1 MNAIELISTTRG
13 ANFKVALQGVRIRAH
28 VAGFAQKTTIEQTF
42 ANLEEEPI
50 EAIYNFPLPANA
62 AVCAFEIITDDRI
75 LTGKIDEAET
85 AAENY
90 QAAIEG
96 GHGAF
101 MATQVRSDVFTVNVG
116 NLKPAQQ
123 VTVSI
128 TYIAKLERHE
138 KSMRMA
144 IPTTIAPRYVT
155 ASGMSPVDAMIDGD
169 AMNPM
174 RAWVVPYGFEL
185 QLEID
190 LGRDLGNVHSPTH
203 AIHSTESS
211 SHSRMITLATG
222 LAEMNRDIVIVMDLV
237 EEQVPTVQR
246 TIAPDGAT
254 YLAVTFVPEFDETLT
269 PDSPPSETIFLLDC
283 SGSMQGDSIMQ
294 ARRAL
299 ELCLR
304 SLSAH
309 DTFNICRFG
318 STFEMFA
325 REPVSYSQETLRQAI
340 AYVRA
345 EAYLGGTELMAPLQQ
360 LLAGEPTRGACRQIV
375 LLTDGQISNEPA
387 VLKLARDRA
396 AVNRIFSFGIGNA
409 CSRSLVEGIARATHG
424 ATEFVGEGEAIEP
437 KVLRTFGRITSPA
450 IRDVAIGYGD
460 TEAELAGD
468 IPPVFDGEV
477 MSVFARLSGK
487 VPELITLNG
496 KSAHGPVSWT
506 VKVPPGASADQG
518 VIAAMWARE
527 KIGALEDQLQGSQWS
542 SFEDSQSPLVTQLVA
557 LSKEFNMLTSRTA
570 FIAIEHRSIEE
581 RTQGLPAQRR
591 VPIAMPRGWGDRD
604 EVAAPA
610 NGAMAMRL
618 SAPARKV
625 DYSVMPPPP
634 PARRL
639 FSPLLFPRLSAPK
652 RSLNQVIRG
661 IFKSEPAFTPDSQ
674 QQQLLELLSRQNAD
688 GSFNGN
694 DVAELLNSCGL
705 DVQQACA
712 KLQSF
717 ASRAKASEQSQ
728 LVQTL
733 AVLLVLQ
740 HSYAAL
746 KDQWKRAEKKA
757 RQYVELKVGEKL
769 GVVMDLVAV

>member
-1 MNAIELISTTRG
+1 MNAIELISTTKG
-13 ANFKVALQGVRIRAH
+13 TNAKVALQGVRIRAH

-42 ANLEEEPI
+42 ANLEKKPI

-90 QAAIEG
+90 QAAIEE

-101 MATQVRSDVFTVNVG
+101 MATQVRPDVFTVNVG
-116 NLKPAQQ
+116 NLKPEQQ

-128 TYIAKLERHE
+128 TYVAKLERHE

-155 ASGMSPVDAMIDGD
+155 ASGMNPVDAMIDGD

-203 AIHSTESS
+203 AIHSTTSS
-211 SHSRMITLATG
+211 SHSRTITLATG
-222 LAEMNRDIVIVMDLV
+222 LAEMNRDVVIVMDLM
-237 EEQVPTVQR
+237 EEQAPTAQR
-246 TIAPDGAT
+246 TVAPDGAT
-254 YLAVTFVPEFDETLT
+254 FLAVTFVPEFDETVT
-269 PDSPPSETIFLLDC
+269 QDSPPMETIFVLDC
-283 SGSMQGDSIMQ
+283 SGSMQGDSIVQ

-304 SLSAH
+304 SLSAQ

-325 REPVSYSQETLRQAI
+325 SEPVSYTQETLRQAI

-345 EAYLGGTELMAPLQQ
+345 DADLGGTELMAPLKT
-360 LLAGEPTRGACRQIV
+360 LLAGKPTRGTCRQIV
-375 LLTDGQISNEPA
+375 LLTDGEISNEPA

-396 AVNRIFSFGIGNA
+396 AFNRIFSFGIGNA
-409 CSRSLVEGIARATHG
+409 CSRSLVEGLARATRG

-437 KVLRTFGRITSPA
+437 KVLRTFGRMSSPA
-450 IRDVAIGYGD
+450 IRDVAIESGRAM
-460 TEAELAGD
+460 AELAAE

-477 MSVFARLSGK
+477 MSVFVRLAGD
-487 VPELITLNG
+487 VPEFITLKGNL
-496 KSAHGPVSWT
+496 AHGPVSWT
-506 VKVPPGASADQG
+506 VKIPLIASPDQG
-518 VIAAMWARE
+518 VIATMWARE
-527 KIGALEDQLQGSQWS
+527 KIGALEDQLASPR
-542 SFEDSQSPLVTQLVA
+542 FTCQSPVNPLVTQLVA
-557 LSKEFNMLTSRTA
+557 LSKEFSLLTSRTA

-591 VPIAMPRGWGDRD
+591 VPIAMPRGWGALDCAQLQ
-604 EVAAPA
+604 VSPAPI
-610 NGAMAMRL
+610 
-618 SAPARKV
+618 
-625 DYSVMPPPP
+625 
-634 PARRL
+634 ARRMI
-639 FSPLLFPRLSAPK
+639 SPVFDLSFCYPSTPR
-652 RSLNQVIRG
+652 RSLKQVISG
-661 IFKSEPAFTPDSQ
+661 IFNSEQALMPDSQ
-674 QQQLLELLSRQNAD
+674 QQQLLQLLSRQNAD
-688 GSFNGN
+688 GSFSGN
-694 DVAELLNSCGL
+694 DAAELLDSCGL
-705 DVQQACA
+705 NNMATCTKLEAYASQANA
-712 KLQSF
+712 
-717 ASRAKASEQSQ
+717 AERSQ

-733 AVLLVLQ
+733 AVLVLLQ

-746 KDQWKRAEKKA
+746 KDQWQRAEKKA
-757 RQYVELKVGEKL
+757 RRYVEHAVGTKL
-769 GVVMDLVAV
+769 GAVMDLVAA

>member
-1 MNAIELISTTRG
+1 MNAIELISTTKG
-13 ANFKVALQGVRIRAH
+13 TNVKVALQGVRIRAH

-42 ANLEEEPI
+42 ANLEKKPI

-90 QAAIEG
+90 QAAIEE

-101 MATQVRSDVFTVNVG
+101 MATQVRPDVFTVNVG

-128 TYIAKLERHE
+128 TYVAKLERHE

-155 ASGMSPVDAMIDGD
+155 ASGMNPIDAMIDGD

-203 AIHSTESS
+203 AIHTAESS
-211 SHSRMITLATG
+211 GHSRTITLATG

-237 EEQVPTVQR
+237 EEQAPTAQR
-246 TIAPDGAT
+246 TVAPDGAT
-254 YLAVTFVPEFDETLT
+254 FLAVTFVPEFDETVT
-269 PDSPPSETIFLLDC
+269 QDSPPMETIFVLDC
-283 SGSMQGDSIMQ
+283 SGSMQGDSIRQ

-304 SLSAH
+304 SLSAQ

-325 REPVSYSQETLRQAI
+325 REPVSYTQETLRQAI

-345 EAYLGGTELMAPLQQ
+345 EAALGGTELMAPLIT
-360 LLAGEPTRGACRQIV
+360 LLAGKPTRGACRQIV

-387 VLKLARDRA
+387 VLKLAKDRA
-396 AVNRIFSFGIGNA
+396 AFNRIFSFGIGNS
-409 CSRSLVEGIARATHG
+409 CSRSLVEGIARATRG
-424 ATEFVGEGEAIEP
+424 AAEFVGEGEATEP
-437 KVLRTFGRITSPA
+437 KVLRTFGRISSPA
-450 IRDVAIGYGD
+450 IRDMAIESGRAM
-460 TEAELAGD
+460 AELAAE

-477 MSVFARLSGK
+477 MSVFVRLAGD
-487 VPELITLNG
+487 VPEFITLKGNL
-496 KSAHGPVSWT
+496 AHGPVSWT
-506 VKVPPGASADQG
+506 VKIPLIASPDQG
-518 VIAAMWARE
+518 VIATMWARE
-527 KIGALEDQLQGSQWS
+527 KIGALEDQLASPRFTG
-542 SFEDSQSPLVTQLVA
+542 QSPVNPLVTQLVA
-557 LSKEFNMLTSRTA
+557 LSKEFSLLTSRTA

-591 VPIAMPRGWGDRD
+591 VPIAMPRGWGALDYAQLQ
-604 EVAAPA
+604 VSPAPI
-610 NGAMAMRL
+610 
-618 SAPARKV
+618 
-625 DYSVMPPPP
+625 
-634 PARRL
+634 ARRMI
-639 FSPLLFPRLSAPK
+639 SPVFDLSFCYPSTPR
-652 RSLNQVIRG
+652 RSLKQVISG
-661 IFKSEPAFTPDSQ
+661 IFNSEQALMTNSQ
-674 QQQLLELLSRQNAD
+674 QQQLLQLLSRQNAD
-688 GSFNGN
+688 GSFSGN
-694 DVAELLNSCGL
+694 DAAELLNSCGL
-705 DVQQACA
+705 DVAHARANLQA
-712 KLQSF
+712 F
-717 ASRAKASEQSQ
+717 ASKANASEQSQ

-733 AVLLVLQ
+733 AVLVVLQ

-757 RQYVELKVGEKL
+757 RQYVELAIGAKL
-769 GVVMDLVAV
+769 GAVMDLVAA

>member
-1 MNAIELISTTRG
+1 MNAIELISTTKG
-13 ANFKVALQGVRIRAH
+13 TNAKVALQGVRIRAH

-42 ANLEEEPI
+42 ANLEKKPI

-90 QAAIEG
+90 QAAIEE

-101 MATQVRSDVFTVNVG
+101 MATQVRPDVFTVNVG
-116 NLKPAQQ
+116 NLKPEQQ

-128 TYIAKLERHE
+128 TYVAKLERHE

-155 ASGMSPVDAMIDGD
+155 ASGMNPVDAMIDGD

-203 AIHSTESS
+203 AIHSTTSS
-211 SHSRMITLATG
+211 SHSRTITLATG
-222 LAEMNRDIVIVMDLV
+222 LAEMNRDVVIVMDLM
-237 EEQVPTVQR
+237 EEQAPTAQR
-246 TIAPDGAT
+246 TVAPDGAT
-254 YLAVTFVPEFDETLT
+254 FLAVTFVPEFDETVT
-269 PDSPPSETIFLLDC
+269 QDSPPMETIFVLDC
-283 SGSMQGDSIMQ
+283 SGSMQGDSIRQ

-304 SLSAH
+304 SLSAQ

-325 REPVSYSQETLRQAI
+325 REAVSYTQETLRQAI

-345 EAYLGGTELMAPLQQ
+345 DADLGGTELLAPLIT
-360 LLAGEPTRGACRQIV
+360 LLAGKPTRGACRQIV
-375 LLTDGQISNEPA
+375 LLTDGQVSNEPA
-387 VLKLARDRA
+387 VLKLAKDRA
-396 AVNRIFSFGIGNA
+396 AFNRIFSFGIGNS
-409 CSRSLVEGIARATHG
+409 CSRSLVEGLARATRG

-437 KVLRTFGRITSPA
+437 KVLRTFGRISSPA
-450 IRDVAIGYGD
+450 IRDVAIESGRAM
-460 TEAELAGD
+460 AELAAE

-477 MSVFARLSGK
+477 MSVFVRLAGD
-487 VPELITLNG
+487 VPEFITLKGNLP
-496 KSAHGPVSWT
+496 HGPVSWT
-506 VKVPPGASADQG
+506 VKIPLIASPDQG
-518 VIAAMWARE
+518 VIATMWARE
-527 KIGALEDQLQGSQWS
+527 KIGALEDQLASPRFTG
-542 SFEDSQSPLVTQLVA
+542 QSPVNPLVTQLVA
-557 LSKEFNMLTSRTA
+557 LSKEFSLLTSRTA

-591 VPIAMPRGWGDRD
+591 VPIAMPRGWGALDCAQLQ
-604 EVAAPA
+604 VSPAPI
-610 NGAMAMRL
+610 
-618 SAPARKV
+618 
-625 DYSVMPPPP
+625 
-634 PARRL
+634 ARRMI
-639 FSPLLFPRLSAPK
+639 SPVFDLSFCYPSTPR
-652 RSLNQVIRG
+652 RSLKQVISG
-661 IFKSEPAFTPDSQ
+661 IFNSEQALMPDLQ
-674 QQQLLELLSRQNAD
+674 QQQLLQLLSRQNAD
-688 GSFNGN
+688 GSFSGN
-694 DVAELLNSCGL
+694 DAAELLNSCGL
-705 DVQQACA
+705 DVAHACA
-712 KLQSF
+712 NLQAF
-717 ASRAKASEQSQ
+717 ASKANASEQSQ

-733 AVLLVLQ
+733 AVLVVLQ

-746 KDQWKRAEKKA
+746 KDQWKPAEKKA
-757 RQYVELKVGEKL
+757 RQYVELAIGAKL
-769 GVVMDLVAV
+769 GAVMDLVAA

>member
-1 MNAIELISTTRG
+1 MNAIELISTTKG
-13 ANFKVALQGVRIRAH
+13 TNVKVALRGVRIRAH

-42 ANLEEEPI
+42 ANLEKKPI

-90 QAAIEG
+90 QAAIEE

-101 MATQVRSDVFTVNVG
+101 MATQVRPDVFTVNVG

-128 TYIAKLERHE
+128 TYVAKLERHE

-155 ASGMSPVDAMIDGD
+155 ASGMNPIDAMIDGD

-203 AIHSTESS
+203 AIHTAKSS
-211 SHSRMITLATG
+211 GHSRTITLATG
-222 LAEMNRDIVIVMDLV
+222 LAEMNRDIVIVMDLM
-237 EEQVPTVQR
+237 EERAPTAQR
-246 TIAPDGAT
+246 TVAPDGAT
-254 YLAVTFVPEFDETLT
+254 FLAVTFVPEFDETVT
-269 PDSPPSETIFLLDC
+269 QDSPPMETIFVLDC
-283 SGSMQGDSIMQ
+283 SGSMQGDSIRQ

-304 SLSAH
+304 SLSAQ

-325 REPVSYSQETLRQAI
+325 REPVSYTQETLRQAI

-345 EAYLGGTELMAPLQQ
+345 DADLGGTELMAPLEK
-360 LLAGEPTRGACRQIV
+360 LLAGKPTRGACHQIV
-375 LLTDGQISNEPA
+375 LLTDGQVSNEPA
-387 VLKLARDRA
+387 VLKLAKDRA
-396 AVNRIFSFGIGNA
+396 AFNRIFSFGIGNA
-409 CSRSLVEGIARATHG
+409 CSRSLVEGLARATRG

-437 KVLRTFGRITSPA
+437 KVLRTFGRISSPA
-450 IRDVAIGYGD
+450 IRDVAIESGRAM
-460 TEAELAGD
+460 AELAAE

-477 MSVFARLSGK
+477 MSVFVRLAGD
-487 VPELITLNG
+487 VPEFITLKGNL
-496 KSAHGPVSWT
+496 AHGPVSWT
-506 VKVPPGASADQG
+506 VKIPLIASPDQG
-518 VIAAMWARE
+518 VIATMWARE
-527 KIGALEDQLQGSQWS
+527 KIGALEDQLASPRFTG
-542 SFEDSQSPLVTQLVA
+542 QSPVNPLVTQLVA
-557 LSKEFNMLTSRTA
+557 LSKEFSLLTSRTA
-570 FIAIEHRSIEE
+570 FIAIEHRSIAE

-591 VPIAMPRGWGDRD
+591 MPIAMPRGWGDLD
-604 EVAAPA
+604 EAQVQVEHATIFAC
-610 NGAMAMRL
+610 R
-618 SAPARKV
+618 
-625 DYSVMPPPP
+625 MPPTP
-634 PARRL
+634 PASYAPFALRR
-639 FSPLLFPRLSAPK
+639 STPR
-652 RSLNQVIRG
+652 RSLKQVISG
-661 IFKSEPAFTPDSQ
+661 IFNSEQALMPDAQ
-674 QQQLLELLSRQNAD
+674 QQQLLQLLSRQNAD
-688 GSFNGN
+688 GSFSGN
-694 DVAELLNSCGL
+694 DAAELLNSCGL
-705 DVQQACA
+705 DVAHACA
-712 KLQSF
+712 NLQAF
-717 ASRAKASEQSQ
+717 ASKANASEQSQ

-733 AVLLVLQ
+733 AVLVVLQ

-757 RQYVELKVGEKL
+757 RQYVELAIGAKL
-769 GVVMDLVAV
+769 GAVMDLVAA

>member
-1 MNAIELISTTRG
+1 MNAIELISTTKG
-13 ANFKVALQGVRIRAH
+13 TNAKVALQGVRIRAH

-42 ANLEEEPI
+42 ANLEKKPI

-90 QAAIEG
+90 QAAIEE

-101 MATQVRSDVFTVNVG
+101 MATQVRPDVFTVNVG
-116 NLKPAQQ
+116 NLKPEQQ

-128 TYIAKLERHE
+128 TYVAKLERHE

-155 ASGMSPVDAMIDGD
+155 ASGMNPVDAMIDGD

-203 AIHSTESS
+203 AIHTAESS
-211 SHSRMITLATG
+211 GHSRTITLATG

-237 EEQVPTVQR
+237 QEQVPTVQR
-246 TIAPDGAT
+246 TIAPNGAT

-269 PDSPPSETIFLLDC
+269 PDTPPSETIFVLDC
-283 SGSMQGDSIMQ
+283 SGSMQGDSIGQ

-304 SLSAH
+304 SLSAN

-318 STFEMFA
+318 STFEIFA
-325 REPVSYSQETLRQAI
+325 REPVSHTEKTLRQAL

-345 EAYLGGTELMAPLQQ
+345 EANLGGTELMAPLIT
-360 LLAGEPTRGACRQIV
+360 LLAGKPTRGACRQIV
-375 LLTDGQISNEPA
+375 LLTDGQVSNEPA
-387 VLKLARDRA
+387 VLKLAKDRA
-396 AVNRIFSFGIGNA
+396 AFNRIFSFGIGNS
-409 CSRSLVEGIARATHG
+409 CSRSLVEGIARATRG
-424 ATEFVGEGEAIEP
+424 AAEFVGEGEAIEP
-437 KVLRTFGRITSPA
+437 KVLRTFGRISSPA
-450 IRDVAIGYGD
+450 IRDVAIESGRAM
-460 TEAELAGD
+460 AELAAE

-477 MSVFARLSGK
+477 MSVFVRLAGD
-487 VPELITLNG
+487 VPEFITLKGNL
-496 KSAHGPVSWT
+496 AHGPVSWK
-506 VKVPPGASADQG
+506 VKVPSGATDDQS
-518 VIAAMWARE
+518 VVATMWARE
-527 KIGALEDQLQGSQWS
+527 KIGALEDQLASPRFTG
-542 SFEDSQSPLVTQLVA
+542 QSPVNPLVTQLVA
-557 LSKEFNMLTSRTA
+557 LSKEFSLLTSRTA

-591 VPIAMPRGWGDRD
+591 VPIAMPRGWGALYYAQLQ
-604 EVAAPA
+604 VSPAPI
-610 NGAMAMRL
+610 
-618 SAPARKV
+618 
-625 DYSVMPPPP
+625 
-634 PARRL
+634 ARRMI
-639 FSPLLFPRLSAPK
+639 SPVFDLSFCYPSTPR
-652 RSLNQVIRG
+652 RSLKQVISG
-661 IFKSEPAFTPDSQ
+661 IFNSEQALMPDSQ
-674 QQQLLELLSRQNAD
+674 QQLLQLLSRQNAD
-688 GSFNGN
+688 GSFSGN
-694 DVAELLNSCGL
+694 DAAELLNSCGL
-705 DVQQACA
+705 DVAHACA
-712 KLQSF
+712 NLQAF
-717 ASRAKASEQSQ
+717 ASKANASEQSQ

-733 AVLLVLQ
+733 AVLVVLQ

-757 RQYVELKVGEKL
+757 RQYVELAIGAKL
-769 GVVMDLVAV
+769 GAVMDLVTA

>member
-1 MNAIELISTTRG
+1 MNAIELISTTKG
-13 ANFKVALQGVRIRAH
+13 AQFKVALQGVRIHAH
-28 VAGFAQKTTIEQTF
+28 VAGFAQRTTIEQTF
-42 ANLEEEPI
+42 ANLEKKPI
-50 EAIYNFPLPANA
+50 EATYNFPLPANA

-75 LTGKIDEAET
+75 LTGQIDEAEA

-90 QAAIEG
+90 DAAITA

-101 MATQVRSDVFTVNVG
+101 MATQVRPDVFTVNVG
-116 NLKPAQQ
+116 NLKPGQL

-128 TYIAKLERHE
+128 TFVAKLERYE
-138 KSMRMA
+138 KSMRLV

-155 ASGMSPVDAMIDGD
+155 SSGMNPVDAMIDGD
-169 AMNPM
+169 AMNPT
-174 RAWVVPYGFEL
+174 RAWAVPYGFAL
-185 QLEID
+185 QMEID
-190 LGRDLGNVHSPTH
+190 LGRDLSNVHSPTH
-203 AIHSTESS
+203 AIHSTKSDS
-211 SHSRMITLATG
+211 GGCLITLATG
-222 LAEMNRDIVIVMDLV
+222 LAEMNRDFVIVLDLM
-237 EEQVPTVQR
+237 EEQAPTVQR
-246 TIAPDGAT
+246 TLAANGNT
-254 YLAVTFVPEFDETLT
+254 YLAVTFVPEFDDTVLQE
-269 PDSPPSETIFLLDC
+269 SPPSETIFVLDC
-283 SGSMQGDSIMQ
+283 SGSMQGDSIVQ

-304 SLSAH
+304 SLSAQ

-325 REPVSYSQETLRQAI
+325 REPVSYTQETLRQAI

-345 EAYLGGTELMAPLQQ
+345 DARLGGTELLEPLQQ
-360 LLAGEPTRGACRQIV
+360 VLAGKPTRGACRQVV

-387 VLKLARDRA
+387 VLKLAKDRA
-396 AVNRIFSFGIGNA
+396 AANRIFSFGIGNA
-409 CSRSLVEGIARATHG
+409 CSRSLVEGFARATRG

-437 KVLRTFGRITSPA
+437 KVLRTFGRINSPA
-450 IRDVAIGYGD
+450 IRDVAVDFGHA
-460 TEAELAGD
+460 TAELATD

-477 MSVFARLSGK
+477 MSVFVRLSGK

-527 KIGALEDQLQGSQWS
+527 KIGALEDRLQGSQWS

-591 VPIAMPRGWGDRD
+591 VPIAMPRGWGAQD
-604 EVAAPA
+604 EVAA
-610 NGAMAMRL
+610 MRL
-618 SAPARKV
+618 YAPARRV
-625 DYSVMPPPP
+625 RYTVMPSPP
-634 PARRL
+634 PASRL
-639 FSPLLFPRLSAPK
+639 FSPLLFPRVSMPK
-652 RSLNQVIRG
+652 RSLNQVIQG
-661 IFKSEPAFTPDSQ
+661 IFNSEPAVTPDSQ

-694 DVAELLNSCGL
+694 DAAELLDSCGL
-705 DVQQACA
+705 NGMATCTKLEAYASQAN
-712 KLQSF
+712 
-717 ASRAKASEQSQ
+717 ASERSQ

-733 AVLLVLQ
+733 AVLVLLQ

-746 KDQWKRAEKKA
+746 KDQWQRAEKKA
-757 RQYVELKVGEKL
+757 RRYVEHAVGAKL
-769 GVVMDLVAV
+769 GAMMDLVAA

>member
-1 MNAIELISTTRG
+1 MNAIELISTTKG
-13 ANFKVALQGVRIRAH
+13 TNVKVALQGVRIRAH

-42 ANLEEEPI
+42 ANLEKKPI

-90 QAAIEG
+90 QAAIEE

-101 MATQVRSDVFTVNVG
+101 MATQVRPDVFTVNVG

-128 TYIAKLERHE
+128 TYVAKLERHE

-155 ASGMSPVDAMIDGD
+155 ASGMNPIDAMIDGD

-203 AIHSTESS
+203 AIHTAESS
-211 SHSRMITLATG
+211 GHSRTITLATG

-237 EEQVPTVQR
+237 EEQAPTAQR
-246 TIAPDGAT
+246 TVAPDGAT
-254 YLAVTFVPEFDETLT
+254 FLAVTFVPEFDDTVLQ
-269 PDSPPSETIFLLDC
+269 DSPPTETIFVLDC
-283 SGSMQGDSIMQ
+283 SGSMQGDSIGQ

-304 SLSAH
+304 SLSAQ

-325 REPVSYSQETLRQAI
+325 SEPVSYTQKTLRQAI

-345 EAYLGGTELMAPLQQ
+345 EAALGGTELMAPLIT
-360 LLAGEPTRGACRQIV
+360 LLAGKPTRGACRQIV
-375 LLTDGQISNEPA
+375 LLTDGQVSNEPA
-387 VLKLARDRA
+387 VLKLAKDRA
-396 AVNRIFSFGIGNA
+396 AFNRIFSFGIGNS
-409 CSRSLVEGIARATHG
+409 CSRSLVEGLARATRG

-437 KVLRTFGRITSPA
+437 KVLRTFGRISSPA
-450 IRDVAIGYGD
+450 IRDVAIESGRAM
-460 TEAELAGD
+460 AELAAE

-477 MSVFARLSGK
+477 MSVFVRLAGD
-487 VPELITLNG
+487 VPEFITLKGNLP
-496 KSAHGPVSWT
+496 HGPVSWT
-506 VKVPPGASADQG
+506 VKIPLIASPDQG
-518 VIAAMWARE
+518 VIATMWARE
-527 KIGALEDQLQGSQWS
+527 KIGALEDQLASPRFTG
-542 SFEDSQSPLVTQLVA
+542 QSPVNPLVTQLVA
-557 LSKEFNMLTSRTA
+557 LSKEFSLLTSRTA

-591 VPIAMPRGWGDRD
+591 VPIAMPRGWGDLD
-604 EVAAPA
+604 EAQLQVEHATIFAC
-610 NGAMAMRL
+610 R
-618 SAPARKV
+618 
-625 DYSVMPPPP
+625 MPPTP
-634 PARRL
+634 PASYAPFALRR
-639 FSPLLFPRLSAPK
+639 STPR
-652 RSLNQVIRG
+652 RSLKQVISG
-661 IFKSEPAFTPDSQ
+661 IFNSEQALVTDSQ
-674 QQQLLELLSRQNAD
+674 QQQLLQLLSRQNAD
-688 GSFNGN
+688 GSFSGN
-694 DVAELLNSCGL
+694 DAAELLNSCGL
-705 DVQQACA
+705 DVAHACA
-712 KLQSF
+712 NLQAF
-717 ASRAKASEQSQ
+717 ASKANASEQSQ

-733 AVLLVLQ
+733 AALVVLQ

-746 KDQWKRAEKKA
+746 KDQWQRAEKKA
-757 RQYVELKVGEKL
+757 RRYVEHAVGTKL
-769 GVVMDLVAV
+769 GAVMDLVAA

>member
-1 MNAIELISTTRG
+1 MNAIELISTTKG
-13 ANFKVALQGVRIRAH
+13 TNVKVALQGVRIRAH

-42 ANLEEEPI
+42 ANLEKKPI

-75 LTGKIDEAET
+75 LTGQIDEAET

-90 QAAIEG
+90 QAAIAE

-101 MATQVRSDVFTVNVG
+101 MATQVRPDVFTVNVG
-116 NLKPAQQ
+116 NLKPRQQ

-128 TYIAKLERHE
+128 TYVAKLERHE

-155 ASGMSPVDAMIDGD
+155 ASGMNIVDAMIDGD
-169 AMNPM
+169 AMNPA

-203 AIHSTESS
+203 AIHTAESS
-211 SHSRMITLATG
+211 GHSRTITLATG

-237 EEQVPTVQR
+237 EEQAPTAQR
-246 TIAPDGAT
+246 TVAPDGAT
-254 YLAVTFVPEFDETLT
+254 FLAVTFVPEFDETVT
-269 PDSPPSETIFLLDC
+269 QDSPPMETIFVLDC
-283 SGSMQGDSIMQ
+283 SGSMQGDSIRQ

-304 SLSAH
+304 SLSAQ

-325 REPVSYSQETLRQAI
+325 SEPVSYTQETLRQAI

-345 EAYLGGTELMAPLQQ
+345 EAALGGTELMAPLIT
-360 LLAGEPTRGACRQIV
+360 LLAGKPTRGACRQIV
-375 LLTDGQISNEPA
+375 LLTDGQVSNEPA
-387 VLKLARDRA
+387 VLKLAKDRA
-396 AVNRIFSFGIGNA
+396 AANRIFSFGIGNA
-409 CSRSLVEGIARATHG
+409 CSRSLVEGLARATRG

-437 KVLRTFGRITSPA
+437 KVLRTFGRISSPA
-450 IRDVAIGYGD
+450 IRDVAIESGRAM
-460 TEAELAGD
+460 AELAAE

-477 MSVFARLSGK
+477 MSVFVRLAGD
-487 VPELITLNG
+487 VPEFITLKGNL
-496 KSAHGPVSWT
+496 AHGPVSWT
-506 VKVPPGASADQG
+506 VKIPLIASPDQG
-518 VIAAMWARE
+518 VIATMWARE
-527 KIGALEDQLQGSQWS
+527 KIGALEDQLASPRFTG
-542 SFEDSQSPLVTQLVA
+542 QSPVNPLVTQLVA
-557 LSKEFNMLTSRTA
+557 LSKEFSLLTSRTA

-591 VPIAMPRGWGDRD
+591 VPIAMPREWGTLDYAQLQ
-604 EVAAPA
+604 VSPAPI
-610 NGAMAMRL
+610 
-618 SAPARKV
+618 
-625 DYSVMPPPP
+625 
-634 PARRL
+634 ARRMI
-639 FSPLLFPRLSAPK
+639 SPVFDLSFCYPSTPR
-652 RSLNQVIRG
+652 RSLKQVISG
-661 IFKSEPAFTPDSQ
+661 IFISEQALMPDSQ
-674 QQQLLELLSRQNAD
+674 QQQLLQLLSRQNAD
-688 GSFNGN
+688 GSFSGN
-694 DVAELLNSCGL
+694 DAAELLNSCGL
-705 DVQQACA
+705 DVAHARANLQA
-712 KLQSF
+712 F
-717 ASRAKASEQSQ
+717 ASKANASEQSQ

-733 AVLLVLQ
+733 AVLVVLQ

-757 RQYVELKVGEKL
+757 RQYVELAIGAKL
-769 GVVMDLVAV
+769 GAVMDLVAA

>member
-1 MNAIELISTTRG
+1 MNAIELISTTKG
-13 ANFKVALQGVRIRAH
+13 TNVKVALQGVRIRAH

-42 ANLEEEPI
+42 ANLEKKPI

-90 QAAIEG
+90 QAAIEEG
-96 GHGAF
+96 YGAF
-101 MATQVRSDVFTVNVG
+101 MATQVRPDVFTVNVG

-128 TYIAKLERHE
+128 TYVAKLERHE

-155 ASGMSPVDAMIDGD
+155 ASGMNPVDAMIDGD

-203 AIHSTESS
+203 AIHTAESS
-211 SHSRMITLATG
+211 GHSRTITLATG
-222 LAEMNRDIVIVMDLV
+222 LAEMNRDIVIVMDLM
-237 EEQVPTVQR
+237 EEQAPTAQR
-246 TIAPDGAT
+246 TVAPDGAT
-254 YLAVTFVPEFDETLT
+254 FLAVTFVPEFDETVT
-269 PDSPPSETIFLLDC
+269 QDSPPMETIFVLDC
-283 SGSMQGDSIMQ
+283 SGSMQGDSIRQ

-304 SLSAH
+304 SLSAQ

-325 REPVSYSQETLRQAI
+325 SEPVSYTQETLRQAI

-345 EAYLGGTELMAPLQQ
+345 EAALGGTELMAPLIT
-360 LLAGEPTRGACRQIV
+360 LLAGKPTRGACRQIV
-375 LLTDGQISNEPA
+375 LLTDGQVSNEPA
-387 VLKLARDRA
+387 VLKLAKDRA
-396 AVNRIFSFGIGNA
+396 AFNRIFSFGIGNS
-409 CSRSLVEGIARATHG
+409 CSRSLVEGIARATRG
-424 ATEFVGEGEAIEP
+424 AAEFVGEGEAIEP
-437 KVLRTFGRITSPA
+437 KVLRTFGRISSPA
-450 IRDVAIGYGD
+450 IRDVAIESGRAM
-460 TEAELAGD
+460 AELAAE

-477 MSVFARLSGK
+477 MSVFVRLAGD
-487 VPELITLNG
+487 VPEFITLKGNL
-496 KSAHGPVSWT
+496 AHGPVSWT
-506 VKVPPGASADQG
+506 VKIPLIASPDQG
-518 VIAAMWARE
+518 VIATMWARE
-527 KIGALEDQLQGSQWS
+527 KIGALEDQLASPRFTG
-542 SFEDSQSPLVTQLVA
+542 QSPVNPLVTQLVA
-557 LSKEFNMLTSRTA
+557 LSKEFSLLTSRTA

-591 VPIAMPRGWGDRD
+591 VPIAMPREWGALDYAQLQ
-604 EVAAPA
+604 VSPAPI
-610 NGAMAMRL
+610 
-618 SAPARKV
+618 
-625 DYSVMPPPP
+625 
-634 PARRL
+634 ARRMI
-639 FSPLLFPRLSAPK
+639 SPVFDLSFCYPSTPR
-652 RSLNQVIRG
+652 RSLKQVISG
-661 IFKSEPAFTPDSQ
+661 IFISEQALMPDSQ
-674 QQQLLELLSRQNAD
+674 QQQLLQLLSRQNAD
-688 GSFNGN
+688 GSFSGN
-694 DVAELLNSCGL
+694 DAAELLNSCGL
-705 DVQQACA
+705 DVAHARANLQA
-712 KLQSF
+712 F
-717 ASRAKASEQSQ
+717 ASKANASEQSQ

-733 AVLLVLQ
+733 AVLVVLQ

-757 RQYVELKVGEKL
+757 RQYVELAIGAKL
-769 GVVMDLVAV
+769 GAVMDLVAA

>member
-13 ANFKVALQGVRIRAH
+13 ANFKVALQGVRIRAY

-42 ANLEEEPI
+42 ANLEEKPI

-75 LTGKIDEAET
+75 LTGQIDEAET

-96 GHGAF
+96 GHAAF
-101 MATQVRSDVFTVNVG
+101 MATQVRPDVFTVNVG

-155 ASGMSPVDAMIDGD
+155 ASGMNPVDAIIDGD

-211 SHSRMITLATG
+211 SHSRVITLATG

-318 STFEMFA
+318 STFEMFK

-345 EAYLGGTELMAPLQQ
+345 EADLGGTELMAPLQQ

-477 MSVFARLSGK
+477 MSVFVRLSGK

-496 KSAHGPVSWT
+496 KSAHGRVSWT

-542 SFEDSQSPLVTQLVA
+542 SFEDSQSPLVAQLVA

-591 VPIAMPRGWGDRD
+591 VPIAMPRGWGAQD
-604 EVAAPA
+604 EVAA
-610 NGAMAMRL
+610 MRL
-618 SAPARKV
+618 YAPARRV
-625 DYSVMPPPP
+625 RYTVMPSPP
-634 PARRL
+634 PASRL
-639 FSPLLFPRLSAPK
+639 FSPLLFPRLSMPK
-652 RSLNQVIRG
+652 RSLNQVIQG
-661 IFKSEPAFTPDSQ
+661 IFNSEPAVTPDSQ

-694 DVAELLNSCGL
+694 DAAELLDSCGL
-705 DVQQACA
+705 NGMATCTKLEAYASQAN
-712 KLQSF
+712 
-717 ASRAKASEQSQ
+717 ASERSQ

-733 AVLLVLQ
+733 AVLVLLQ

-746 KDQWKRAEKKA
+746 KDQWQRAEKKA
-757 RQYVELKVGEKL
+757 RRYVEHAVGAKL
-769 GVVMDLVAV
+769 GAMMDLVAA

>member
-1 MNAIELISTTRG
+1 MNAIELISTTKG
-13 ANFKVALQGVRIRAH
+13 AKFKVALQGVRIRAH
-28 VAGFAQKTTIEQTF
+28 VAGFAQRTTIEQTF
-42 ANLEEEPI
+42 ANLEKKPI

-90 QAAIEG
+90 QAAIEE

-101 MATQVRSDVFTVNVG
+101 MATQVRPDVFTVNVG
-116 NLKPAQQ
+116 NLKPEQQ

-128 TYIAKLERHE
+128 TYVAKLERHE

-155 ASGMSPVDAMIDGD
+155 ASGMNPVDAMIDGD

-203 AIHSTESS
+203 AIHTAESS
-211 SHSRMITLATG
+211 GHSRTITLATG

-237 EEQVPTVQR
+237 QEQVPTVQR
-246 TIAPDGAT
+246 TIAPNGAT

-269 PDSPPSETIFLLDC
+269 PDTPPSETIFVLDC
-283 SGSMQGDSIMQ
+283 SGSMQGDSIGQ

-304 SLSAH
+304 SLSAN

-318 STFEMFA
+318 STFEIFA
-325 REPVSYSQETLRQAI
+325 REPVSHTEKTLRQAL

-345 EAYLGGTELMAPLQQ
+345 EANLGGTELMAPLEK
-360 LLAGEPTRGACRQIV
+360 LLAGKPTRGACRQIV
-375 LLTDGQISNEPA
+375 LLTDGQVSNEPA
-387 VLKLARDRA
+387 VLKLAKDRA
-396 AVNRIFSFGIGNA
+396 AFNRIFSFGIGNA
-409 CSRSLVEGIARATHG
+409 CSRSLGEGLARATRG

-437 KVLRTFGRITSPA
+437 KVLRTFGRMSSPA
-450 IRDVAIGYGD
+450 IRDVAIESGRAM
-460 TEAELAGD
+460 AELAAE

-477 MSVFARLSGK
+477 MSVFVRLAGD
-487 VPELITLNG
+487 VPEFITLKGNL
-496 KSAHGPVSWT
+496 AHGPVSWT
-506 VKVPPGASADQG
+506 VKIPLIASPDQG
-518 VIAAMWARE
+518 VIATMWARE
-527 KIGALEDQLQGSQWS
+527 KIGALEDQLASPR
-542 SFEDSQSPLVTQLVA
+542 FTCQSPVNPLVTQLVA
-557 LSKEFNMLTSRTA
+557 LSKEFSLLTSRTA

-591 VPIAMPRGWGDRD
+591 VPIAMPRGWGALDCAQLQ
-604 EVAAPA
+604 VSPAPI
-610 NGAMAMRL
+610 
-618 SAPARKV
+618 
-625 DYSVMPPPP
+625 
-634 PARRL
+634 ARRMI
-639 FSPLLFPRLSAPK
+639 SPVFDLSFCYPSTPR
-652 RSLNQVIRG
+652 RSLKQVISG
-661 IFKSEPAFTPDSQ
+661 IFNSEQALMPDSQ
-674 QQQLLELLSRQNAD
+674 QQQLLQLLSRQNAD
-688 GSFNGN
+688 GSFSGN
-694 DVAELLNSCGL
+694 DAAELLNSCGL
-705 DVQQACA
+705 DVAHACA
-712 KLQSF
+712 NLQAF
-717 ASRAKASEQSQ
+717 ASKANASEQSQ

-733 AVLLVLQ
+733 AVLVVLQ

-757 RQYVELKVGEKL
+757 RQYVGLAIGAKL
-769 GVVMDLVAV
+769 GAVMDLVAA

>member
-13 ANFKVALQGVRIRAH
+13 AKFKVALQGVRIRAH

-42 ANLEEEPI
+42 ANLEKKPI

-96 GHGAF
+96 GHAAF
-101 MATQVRSDVFTVNVG
+101 MATQVRPDVFTVNVG

-155 ASGMSPVDAMIDGD
+155 ASGMNPVDAMIDGD

-211 SHSRMITLATG
+211 SHSRVITLATG

-237 EEQVPTVQR
+237 EEQAPTVQR

-269 PDSPPSETIFLLDC
+269 PDSPPSETIFVLDC
-283 SGSMQGDSIMQ
+283 SGSMQGDSIWQ

-318 STFEMFA
+318 STFEMFK

-345 EAYLGGTELMAPLQQ
+345 EAYLGGTELLEPLQQ

-396 AVNRIFSFGIGNA
+396 AANRIFSFGIGNA

-527 KIGALEDQLQGSQWS
+527 KIGALEDQLQGSQRFS
-542 SFEDSQSPLVTQLVA
+542 SKDSRSPLVTQLVA

-591 VPIAMPRGWGDRD
+591 VPIAMPRGWGARD
-604 EVAAPA
+604 MAANRRFYA
-610 NGAMAMRL
+610 
-618 SAPARKV
+618 SARTE
-625 DYSVMPPPP
+625 DCSVMPPLP
-634 PARRL
+634 PASRAPFGL
-639 FSPLLFPRLSAPK
+639 HFPSLSAPI

-661 IFKSEPAFTPDSQ
+661 IFNSVPPLIPDSQ

-769 GVVMDLVAV
+769 GVVVDLVAV

>member
-1 MNAIELISTTRG
+1 MNAIELISTTKG
-13 ANFKVALQGVRIRAH
+13 TNAKVALQGVRIRAH

-42 ANLEEEPI
+42 ANLEKKPI

-90 QAAIEG
+90 QAAIEE

-101 MATQVRSDVFTVNVG
+101 MATQVRPDVFTVNVG
-116 NLKPAQQ
+116 NLKPEQQ

-128 TYIAKLERHE
+128 TYVAKLERHE

-155 ASGMSPVDAMIDGD
+155 ASGMNPVDAMIDGD

-203 AIHSTESS
+203 AIHSTTSS
-211 SHSRMITLATG
+211 SHSRTITLATG
-222 LAEMNRDIVIVMDLV
+222 LAEMNRDVVIVMDLM
-237 EEQVPTVQR
+237 EEQAPTAQR
-246 TIAPDGAT
+246 TVAPDGAT
-254 YLAVTFVPEFDETLT
+254 FLAVTFVPEFDETVT
-269 PDSPPSETIFLLDC
+269 QDSPPMETIFVLDC
-283 SGSMQGDSIMQ
+283 SGSMQGDSIRQ

-304 SLSAH
+304 SLSAQ

-325 REPVSYSQETLRQAI
+325 REPVSYTQETLRQAI

-345 EAYLGGTELMAPLQQ
+345 EANLGGTKLMAPLIT
-360 LLAGEPTRGACRQIV
+360 LLAGKPSRGACRQIV
-375 LLTDGQISNEPA
+375 LLTDGQVSNEPA
-387 VLKLARDRA
+387 VLKLAKDRA
-396 AVNRIFSFGIGNA
+396 AFNRIFSFGIGNA
-409 CSRSLVEGIARATHG
+409 CSRSLVEGLARATRG

-437 KVLRTFGRITSPA
+437 KVLRTFGRISSPA
-450 IRDVAIGYGD
+450 IRDVTVDFGHA
-460 TEAELAGD
+460 TAELATD

-477 MSVFARLSGK
+477 MSVFVRLSGK
-487 VPELITLNG
+487 VPELITLKGN
-496 KSAHGPVSWT
+496 SAQGPVRWT
-506 VKVPPGASADQG
+506 VNIPHDACADNG
-518 VIAAMWARE
+518 VIASMWARE
-527 KIGALEDQLQGSQWS
+527 KIGELEDQLLREPLFTG
-542 SFEDSQSPLVTQLVA
+542 DSQVNPLVTHLVA
-557 LSKEFNMLTSRTA
+557 LSKEFNLLTSRTA
-570 FIAIEHRSIEE
+570 FIAIEHRSIAE

-591 VPIAMPRGWGDRD
+591 MPIAMPRGWGDLD
-604 EVAAPA
+604 EAQVQVEHATIFAC
-610 NGAMAMRL
+610 R
-618 SAPARKV
+618 
-625 DYSVMPPPP
+625 MPPTP
-634 PARRL
+634 PASYAPFALRR
-639 FSPLLFPRLSAPK
+639 STPR
-652 RSLNQVIRG
+652 RSLKQVISG
-661 IFKSEPAFTPDSQ
+661 IFNSEQALMPDAQ
-674 QQQLLELLSRQNAD
+674 QQQLLQLLSRQNAD

-694 DVAELLNSCGL
+694 DAAELLDSCGL
-705 DVQQACA
+705 NGMATCTKLEAYASQANA
-712 KLQSF
+712 
-717 ASRAKASEQSQ
+717 AERSQ

-733 AVLLVLQ
+733 AVLVLLQ

-746 KDQWKRAEKKA
+746 KDQWQLAEKKA
-757 RQYVELKVGEKL
+757 RRYVEHAVCTKL
-769 GVVMDLVAV
+769 GAVMDLVAA

>member
-1 MNAIELISTTRG
+1 MNAIELISTTKG
-13 ANFKVALQGVRIRAH
+13 TNAKVALQGVRIRAH

-42 ANLEEEPI
+42 ANLEKKPI

-75 LTGKIDEAET
+75 LNGKIIEAET

-90 QAAIEG
+90 QAAIEE

-101 MATQVRSDVFTVNVG
+101 MATQVRPDVFTVNVG
-116 NLKPAQQ
+116 NLKPEQQ

-128 TYIAKLERHE
+128 TYVAKLERHE

-155 ASGMSPVDAMIDGD
+155 ASGMNPVDAMIDGD

-203 AIHSTESS
+203 AIHTAESS
-211 SHSRMITLATG
+211 GHSRTITLATG
-222 LAEMNRDIVIVMDLV
+222 LAEMNRDVVIVMDLM
-237 EEQVPTVQR
+237 EEQAPTAQR
-246 TIAPDGAT
+246 TVAPDGAT
-254 YLAVTFVPEFDETLT
+254 FLAVTFVPEFDETVT
-269 PDSPPSETIFLLDC
+269 QDSPPMETIFVLDC
-283 SGSMQGDSIMQ
+283 SGSMQGDSIVQ

-304 SLSAH
+304 SLSAQ

-325 REPVSYSQETLRQAI
+325 SEPVSYTQETLRQAI

-345 EAYLGGTELMAPLQQ
+345 DADLGGTELLAPLKT
-360 LLAGEPTRGACRQIV
+360 LLAGKPTRGTCRQIV
-375 LLTDGQISNEPA
+375 LLTDGEISNEPA

-396 AVNRIFSFGIGNA
+396 QVNRIFTFGIGNA
-409 CSRSLVEGIARATHG
+409 CSRSLVEGLARATRG

-437 KVLRTFGRITSPA
+437 KVLRTFGRISSPA
-450 IRDVAIGYGD
+450 IRDVTVDSGHA
-460 TEAELAGD
+460 TAELATD

-477 MSVFARLSGK
+477 MSVFVRLSGK
-487 VPELITLNG
+487 VPELITLKGN
-496 KSAHGPVSWT
+496 SAQGPVRWT
-506 VKVPPGASADQG
+506 VNIPHDACADNG
-518 VIAAMWARE
+518 VIASMWARE
-527 KIGALEDQLQGSQWS
+527 KIGELEDQLLGAPL
-542 SFEDSQSPLVTQLVA
+542 FTGDSQVNPLVTHLVA
-557 LSKEFNMLTSRTA
+557 LSKEFNLLTSRTA
-570 FIAIEHRSIEE
+570 FIAIEHRSIAE

-591 VPIAMPRGWGDRD
+591 MPIAMPRGWGDLD
-604 EVAAPA
+604 EAQVQVEHATIFAC
-610 NGAMAMRL
+610 R
-618 SAPARKV
+618 
-625 DYSVMPPPP
+625 MPPTP
-634 PARRL
+634 PASYAPFALRR
-639 FSPLLFPRLSAPK
+639 STPR
-652 RSLNQVIRG
+652 RSLKQVISG
-661 IFKSEPAFTPDSQ
+661 IFNSEQALMPDAQ
-674 QQQLLELLSRQNAD
+674 QQQLLQLLSRQNAD

-694 DVAELLNSCGL
+694 DAAELLDSCGL
-705 DVQQACA
+705 NNMATCTKLEAYASQANA
-712 KLQSF
+712 
-717 ASRAKASEQSQ
+717 AERSQ

-733 AVLLVLQ
+733 AVLVLLQ

-746 KDQWKRAEKKA
+746 KDQWQRAEKKA
-757 RQYVELKVGEKL
+757 RRYVEHAVGTKL
-769 GVVMDLVAV
+769 GAVMDLVAA